1 MSSPSIL
8 FRFTWIGNMEKF
20 SVCVKIW
27 LLQEFLLI
35 VQFMKGIFWKKVSKG
50 FTVVNVQRVFGSSIS
65 VSISLRYLWSWVW
78 VFCFGG
84 VGYGG
89 NEGDVYKCKS
99 ARRPLSF
106 CIVILQKWCLKQSR
120 SCIPSNCIPSV
131 TSQLPIWCWSSCS
144 IRFGS
149 RELKKFV
156 WVCASVVRFCS
167 KGKGDGT
174 LDGEQEWILAR
185 DTSVQGHQ
193 ECKCCTQAAVVAI
206 GDFYFCLL
214 CWSSFVLVI
223 LYMLPS
229 FHVWC
234 FCSLSLSLS
243 LFLTVI

>member
-1 MSSPSIL
+1 MWRYG
-8 FRFTWIGNMEKF
+8 FYKNFF
-20 SVCVKIW
+20 W
-27 LLQEFLLI
+27 LSNLWREFFGKRCQKVLLLWTFNVYLVQAFLL
-35 VQFMKGIFWKKVSKG
+35 VSVWGICDPEYG
-50 FTVVNVQRVFGSSIS
+50 YS
-65 VSISLRYLWSWVW
+65 VLGVLGM
-78 VFCFGG
+78 GG
-84 VGYGG
+84 
-89 NEGDVYKCKS
+89 
-99 ARRPLSF
+99 
-106 CIVILQKWCLKQSR
+106 ILKKWCLKQSR
-120 SCIPSNCIPSV
+120 SWIPSNCIPLPSV

-243 LFLTVI
+243 FSQWFSL